1 MALVFNAQSTKMA
14 VWGGGGGGGERERE
28 RNCQNLCDPGIIVKA
43 GVLFFEKLA
52 PQHTLFEF

>member
-1 MALVFNAQSTKMA
+1 MV
-14 VWGGGGGGGERERE
+14 VWGGGGGVERERKKLYPV
-28 RNCQNLCDPGIIVKA
+28 QKLCDPGITVKA